1 MKTDILN
8 VAKLVASTVWSG
20 RDFDEAEK
28 SAVEEVAEALEFDI
42 AKFSKAVDSEVQAIK
57 NYSAEEID
65 KYIIDAA
72 EGVDEEDAEIV
83 LEAALQ
89 VIISDNVVAYSEV
102 STMLS
107 IAEALYIEQETAIM
121 LLIVLLRQNL
131 NSNLNFNEK
140 QLNYGKQS
148 QSLWKGSKPYC
159 IRNNACLHV
168 DVSTSNHCR
177 FKESIP

>member
-8 VAKLVASTVWSG
+8 VAKLVASTVWSDG
-20 RDFDEAEK
+20 EYDEDEK

-42 AKFSKAVDSEVQAIK
+42 ANFSKAVDFEVEAIK
-57 NYSAEEID
+57 NYSEEEIGT
-65 KYIIDAA
+65 YIIDAA

-107 IAEALYIEQETAIM
+107 IAEALSIEEETAIM
-121 LLIVLLRQNL
+121 LLIDLVKTEPELELE
-131 NSNLNFNEK
+131 F
-140 QLNYGKQS
+140 
-148 QSLWKGSKPYC
+148 
-159 IRNNACLHV
+159 
-168 DVSTSNHCR
+168 
-177 FKESIP
+177 

>member
-20 RDFDEAEK
+20 GDFDEAEK

-42 AKFSKAVDSEVQAIK
+42 ANFSKAVDFEVEAIK
-57 NYSAEEID
+57 NYSEEEIGT
-65 KYIIDAA
+65 YIIDAA

-107 IAEALYIEQETAIM
+107 IAEALSIEEETAIM
-121 LLIVLLRQNL
+121 LLIDLVKTEPELELE
-131 NSNLNFNEK
+131 F
-140 QLNYGKQS
+140 
-148 QSLWKGSKPYC
+148 
-159 IRNNACLHV
+159 
-168 DVSTSNHCR
+168 
-177 FKESIP
+177 

>member
-8 VAKLVASTVWSG
+8 VAKLVASTVWSDG
-20 RDFDEAEK
+20 EYDEAEK

-42 AKFSKAVDSEVQAIK
+42 ANFSKAVDFEVEAIK
-57 NYSAEEID
+57 NYSEEEIGT
-65 KYIIDAA
+65 YIIDAA

-107 IAEALYIEQETAIM
+107 IAEALSIEEETAIM
-121 LLIVLLRQNL
+121 LLIDLVKTEPELELE
-131 NSNLNFNEK
+131 F
-140 QLNYGKQS
+140 
-148 QSLWKGSKPYC
+148 
-159 IRNNACLHV
+159 
-168 DVSTSNHCR
+168 
-177 FKESIP
+177 